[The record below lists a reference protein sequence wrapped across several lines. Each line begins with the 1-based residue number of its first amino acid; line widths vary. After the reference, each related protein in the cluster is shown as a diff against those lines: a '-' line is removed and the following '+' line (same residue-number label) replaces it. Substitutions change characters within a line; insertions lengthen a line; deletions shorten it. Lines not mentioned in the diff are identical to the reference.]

1 MKKYMVLTMLA
12 VTLGGTLTGCGAGKD
27 IGQEEAEK
35 IAFQDAGIQETDTS
49 RLRVSREQDDG
60 RKSYEIEFDAGNK
73 EYSYEIQASGGTI
86 LSSDVETIQQ
96 NIQTENQQ
104 AAQNPQTAETQQPA
118 ENQQTTEAPASQTPT
133 PAVSEADAKKA
144 ALDRVPGA
152 AEQDLRMELEYDD
165 GRYIYEGDIY
175 YQQKEYEFEIDAN
188 NGSFLKWSEERD

>member
-12 VTLGGTLTGCGAGKD
+12 VTLGGVLTGCGAGKD

-49 RLRVSREQDDG
+49 RLRVSRELDDG
-60 RKSYEIEFDAGNK
+60 RKSYEIEFDSGNK
-73 EYSYEIQASGGTI
+73 EYSYEIQASDGTI

-104 AAQNPQTAETQQPA
+104 TAQNQQPAETRQPA

-165 GRYIYEGDIY
+165 GRYVYEGDIY

>member
-1 MKKYMVLTMLA
+1 MKKYMVLTMLV
-12 VTLGGTLTGCGAGKD
+12 VTLGGALTGCGAGKD

-35 IAFQDAGIQETDTS
+35 IAFQDAGIQKTDTS
-49 RLRVSREQDDG
+49 RLRVSRELDDG

-73 EYSYEIQASGGTI
+73 EYSYEIQASDGTI

-104 AAQNPQTAETQQPA
+104 AAQNPQTAATQQPA

>member
-12 VTLGGTLTGCGAGKD
+12 VTLGGALTGCGAGKD

-73 EYSYEIQASGGTI
+73 EYSYEIQASDGTI

-104 AAQNPQTAETQQPA
+104 AAQNPQTAATQQPA

>member
-12 VTLGGTLTGCGAGKD
+12 VTLGGALTGCGAGKD

-49 RLRVSREQDDG
+49 RLRVSRELDDG

-73 EYSYEIQASGGTI
+73 EYSYEIQASDGTI

>member
-12 VTLGGTLTGCGAGKD
+12 VTLGGALTGCGAGKD

-104 AAQNPQTAETQQPA
+104 AAQNPQTAETQQPT

>member
-1 MKKYMVLTMLA
+1 MKKYMVLTMLV
-12 VTLGGTLTGCGAGKD
+12 VTLGGALTGCGAGKD

-49 RLRVSREQDDG
+49 RLRVSRELDDG

-73 EYSYEIQASGGTI
+73 EYSYEIQASDGTI

-104 AAQNPQTAETQQPA
+104 TAQNQQPAETRQPA

>member
-12 VTLGGTLTGCGAGKD
+12 VTLGGVLTGCGAGKD

-73 EYSYEIQASGGTI
+73 EYSYEIQASDGTI

-104 AAQNPQTAETQQPA
+104 AAQNPQTAATQQPA

-165 GRYIYEGDIY
+165 GRYVYEGDIY

>member
-1 MKKYMVLTMLA
+1 MKKYMVLTMLV
-12 VTLGGTLTGCGAGKD
+12 VTLGGALTGCGAGKD

-73 EYSYEIQASGGTI
+73 EYSYEIQASDGTI

-165 GRYIYEGDIY
+165 GRYVYEGDIY

>member
-12 VTLGGTLTGCGAGKD
+12 VTLGGVLTGCGAGKD

-73 EYSYEIQASGGTI
+73 EYSYEIQASDGTI

-104 AAQNPQTAETQQPA
+104 AAQNPQPA
-118 ENQQTTEAPASQTPT
+118 ENQQTTEAPVSQTPT
-133 PAVSEADAKKA
+133 PAVS
-144 ALDRVPGA
+144 
-152 AEQDLRMELEYDD
+152 
-165 GRYIYEGDIY
+165 
-175 YQQKEYEFEIDAN
+175 
-188 NGSFLKWSEERD
+188 

>member
-12 VTLGGTLTGCGAGKD
+12 VTLGGALTGCGAGKD

-49 RLRVSREQDDG
+49 RLRVSRELDDG
-60 RKSYEIEFDAGNK
+60 RKSYEIEFDSGNK
-73 EYSYEIQASGGTI
+73 EYSYEIQASDGTI

-104 AAQNPQTAETQQPA
+104 TAQNQQPAETRQPA

>member
-12 VTLGGTLTGCGAGKD
+12 VTLGGALTGCGAGKY

-73 EYSYEIQASGGTI
+73 EYSYEIQASDGTI

>member
-12 VTLGGTLTGCGAGKD
+12 VTLGGVLTGCGAGKD

-118 ENQQTTEAPASQTPT
+118 ENQQTTEAPVSQTPT

>member
-1 MKKYMVLTMLA
+1 MKKYMVLTMLV
-12 VTLGGTLTGCGAGKD
+12 VTLGGALTGCGAGKD

-49 RLRVSREQDDG
+49 RLRVSRELDDG

-73 EYSYEIQASGGTI
+73 EYSYEIQASDGTI